1 MTGNKDIMYTY
12 ERVEN
17 ASVEIDKTVYDP
29 EMGNGERKTDVDY
42 FLKVYT
48 GKDKQITGVM
58 KEFFHALHNGRLIHL
73 TIDRHD
79 EFRYCMVIGAGLILA
94 ESNAMAGMPTTIPE
108 SNNEEE

>member
-79 EFRYCMVIGAGLILA
+79 EFGYCNSIKGCPIKLVLTFRS
-94 ESNAMAGMPTTIPE
+94 SNHSCSKGIIDKH
-108 SNNEEE
+108 